1 MAGFSLFKA
10 IMDTG
15 YVSKCD
21 LLAQQIISLLCK
33 GINLNADVVHYI
45 NSTFGYPSLQELKE
59 IITDEGNC
67 ERDSLLELIFYPDE
81 KIQMDLEYVI
91 ESNKFKK
98 DDAEKVKA
106 YLSTVNPKID
116 LLFPD
121 GKKILKVPFPQSVI
135 DNFVVRLN
143 IYTKTDYKILDTINT
158 YVCASDQSLVKV
170 KLRNRRFDETE
181 NKVNFLCMFFE
192 SNLPASSYF
201 FECLDFIIEFFNEL
215 TKDNDIF
222 NSLVQK
228 RFFCSNSIKKAA
240 ALTGQLEKK
249 NFEILMTQNVKI
261 PYLNIAEYKKKI
273 ELIDLICMS
282 VFRKTSATA
291 SDHYF

>member
-1 MAGFSLFKA
+1 MAGFGLLKA
-10 IMDTG
+10 VMNTEYI
-15 YVSKCD
+15 SRCD
-21 LLAQQIISLLCK
+21 LLAKQIISLLCE

-45 NSTFGYPSLQELKE
+45 DSTFGYPSLQELKK
-59 IITDEGNC
+59 IITDEENC

-81 KIQMDLEYVI
+81 KIQMKLEYII
-91 ESNKFKK
+91 ESNKFEK

-121 GKKILKVPFPQSVI
+121 GKKFLKVSFPQSI
-135 DNFVVRLN
+135 INNFVVRLN
-143 IYTKTDYKILDTINT
+143 FYTKTDYKILDTINT
-158 YVCASDQSLVKV
+158 YVRASDQSLIKV

-181 NKVNFLCMFFE
+181 NKISFFCIFFK

-201 FECLDFIIEFFNEL
+201 FECLDFMIEFFNGL

-228 RFFCSNSIKKAA
+228 QIFFSNSIKNAA

-249 NFEILMTQNVKI
+249 NFEILMTQNVRI

-282 VFRKTSATA
+282 VFCKTSAAA